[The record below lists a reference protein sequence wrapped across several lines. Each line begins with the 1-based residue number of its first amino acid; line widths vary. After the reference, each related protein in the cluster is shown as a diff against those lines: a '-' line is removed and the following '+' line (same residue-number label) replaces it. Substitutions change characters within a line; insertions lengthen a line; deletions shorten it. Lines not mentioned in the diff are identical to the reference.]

1 MFSTTTD
8 GIEKS
13 LLQLL
18 VPYVYWIAWR
28 KGRAHEIPL
37 GIEVGYGYSR
47 LGSVNVIEI
56 IMKAT
61 A

>member
-18 VPYVYWIAWR
+18 VPHVYWIARR
-28 KGRAHEIPL
+28 KGIAHEIPL
-37 GIEVGYGYSR
+37 DREVGYGYSR